1 MDIIPVVKERA
12 RMDDILSEFGL
23 KKDRYNNIL
32 CPFHSDRKPS
42 CKVYEKSFYC
52 WACGT
57 GGDCIKFV
65 ALYLGLSNIDAA
77 RHLARMYGI
86 EADRPETKEE
96 RIARFEREKARLEE
110 EQFNKW
116 CDLAHKCLHLAK
128 RVLKERWQAGDNE
141 AWAQHHKLE
150 SFIDYYLDC
159 LEKEPKDFY
168 ATFGWE
174 VLNIGLKAISRC
186 DNG

>member
-12 RMDDILSEFGL
+12 RMDDVLSEFGL
-23 KKDRYNNIL
+23 QKDRYNNIL

-65 ALYLGLSNIDAA
+65 ALYLGMSNIDAA

-86 EADRPETKEE
+86 ETDRPETKEE
-96 RIARFEREKARLEE
+96 RAARVAKEIERQREE
-110 EQFNKW
+110 LFQNWVDSAF
-116 CDLAHKCLHLAK
+116 HCLHLAK
-128 RVLKERWQAGDNE
+128 RVLRERWQSGDNE
-141 AWAQHHKLE
+141 AWALHHQYE
-150 SFIDYYLDC
+150 SLIDYYLDC
-159 LEKEPKDFY
+159 LEEDPKETYHFY
-168 ATFGWE
+168 REE
-174 VLNIGLKAISRC
+174 VFNIGLKAISGC
-186 DNG
+186 NKG